1 MARKDQGGN
10 EAAAA
15 AAAAVRGLSRLSEA
29 ASEVVQSR
37 ERVAF

>member
-10 EAAAA
+10 EAA

>member
-10 EAAAA
+10 E
-15 AAAAVRGLSRLSEA
+15 AAAVRGLSRLSEA

>member
-10 EAAAA
+10 E

>member
-10 EAAAA
+10 E
-15 AAAAVRGLSRLSEA
+15 AAVRGLSRLSEA